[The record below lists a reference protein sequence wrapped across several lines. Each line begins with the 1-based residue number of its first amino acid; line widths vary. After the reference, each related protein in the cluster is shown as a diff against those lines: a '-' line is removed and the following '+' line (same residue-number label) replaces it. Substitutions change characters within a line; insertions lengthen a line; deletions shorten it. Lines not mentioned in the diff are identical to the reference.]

1 MMLKQLFQ
9 KVVMF
14 RKNIEERWCYESKKR
29 EKKMMKRFEEWFEQK
44 LWDIKLELEYWYLFL
59 SGRLK

>member
-1 MMLKQLFQ
+1 
-9 KVVMF
+9 
-14 RKNIEERWCYESKKR
+14 
-29 EKKMMKRFEEWFEQK
+29 MMKRFEEWFEQK